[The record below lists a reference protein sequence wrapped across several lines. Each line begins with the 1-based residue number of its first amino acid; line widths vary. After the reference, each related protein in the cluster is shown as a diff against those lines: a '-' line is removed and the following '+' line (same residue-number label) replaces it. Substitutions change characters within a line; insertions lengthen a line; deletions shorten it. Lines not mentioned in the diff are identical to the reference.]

1 MAKVGDIRK
10 NKKTGRLERL
20 VGSKEKGT
28 LRWKP
33 QNEMGAWK
41 KGSPIRKLGRLLIR
55 EPSPKELAEA
65 KRVREKKGKEKAAKK
80 ESDRKKAVWTSGK
93 PITNEYGKYHVN
105 RSKLKQRWTKPKKNP
120 VTGETYGTQPSS
132 SFPSKEEAE
141 KNTSISKTNEKSKGE
156 SKKSTV
162 FTKHYKTGERL
173 GVMTRNQR
181 RAYDKEAAGRTWEGT
196 KAATTK
202 AKTLEKKK
210 KLEIKQNKNKGS
222 GRDGSFGKGTHGKGL
237 PSNPQLKTQ
246 KKKKLLLQN
255 LADSFD

>member
-1 MAKVGDIRK
+1 MGKPAFRT
-10 NKKTGRLERL
+10 NPKTGRLEKL
-20 VGSKEKGT
+20 INGKYV
-28 LRWKP
+28 P

-41 KGSPIRKLGRLLIR
+41 KGSPIRKFGRLLIR
-55 EPSPKELAEA
+55 EPSPELLAEA
-65 KRVREKKGKEKAAKK
+65 KRIRDKKDQEKTAKE
-80 ESDRKKAVWTSGK
+80 ESDRKKKVWTTGK
-93 PITNEYGKYHVN
+93 PITNEYGKYPVN
-105 RSKLKQRWTKPKKNP
+105 RSKLKQRWTEPKKNP

-162 FTKHYKTGERL
+162 FTKHYKTGKQL

-181 RAYDKEAAGRTWEGT
+181 RAYDKEADGKTWEGT
-196 KAATTK
+196 KAAKTK

-246 KKKKLLLQN
+246 KKKKKLLLQK
-255 LADSFD
+255 LSDSFN

>member
-1 MAKVGDIRK
+1 MSYKIGNNKFRK
-10 NKKTGRLERL
+10 NKKTGNWEVYRNGKWVINRGLPENH
-20 VGSKEKGT
+20 
-28 LRWKP
+28 P
-33 QNEMGAWK
+33 FA
-41 KGSPIRKLGRLLIR
+41 KLGRLLIR
-55 EPSPKELAEA
+55 QPSKSELEKINPK
-65 KRVREKKGKEKAAKK
+65 KSREKRLADEQKDKENKQNKK
-80 ESDRKKAVWTSGK
+80 VWTSGK
-93 PITNEYGKYHVN
+93 PTMNEYGKYYVN
-105 RSKLKQRWTKPKKNP
+105 RSKLKQRWTKPTKNP

-141 KNTSISKTNEKSKGE
+141 KNTSISKTNGKSESKGE

-202 AKTLEKKK
+202 AKTLAKKK

-246 KKKKLLLQN
+246 KKEKLWFKKL
-255 LADSFD
+255 AASFDN

>member
-1 MAKVGDIRK
+1 MSYKIGNNKFRK
-10 NKKTGRLERL
+10 NKKTGNWEVYRNGKWVINRGLPENH
-20 VGSKEKGT
+20 
-28 LRWKP
+28 P
-33 QNEMGAWK
+33 AA
-41 KGSPIRKLGRLLIR
+41 KLGRLLIR
-55 EPSPKELAEA
+55 QPSKSELEKINPK
-65 KRVREKKGKEKAAKK
+65 KSREKRLADEKKDEENKQKK
-80 ESDRKKAVWTSGK
+80 KVWTSGK
-93 PITNEYGKYHVN
+93 PTTNEYCKYYVN

-162 FTKHYKTGERL
+162 FTKHYKTGKQL

-181 RAYDKEAAGRTWEGT
+181 RAYDKEAAGKTWEGT
-196 KAATTK
+196 KAAKTK
-202 AKTLEKKK
+202 AKETKQKEK
-210 KLEIKQNKNKGS
+210 LQIKQNKNKGS

-246 KKKKLLLQN
+246 KKKKRLFEKLSK
-255 LADSFD
+255 SFDN

>member
-80 ESDRKKAVWTSGK
+80 ESDRKKLFGLQ
-93 PITNEYGKYHVN
+93 VN
-105 RSKLKQRWTKPKKNP
+105 
-120 VTGETYGTQPSS
+120 
-132 SFPSKEEAE
+132 
-141 KNTSISKTNEKSKGE
+141 
-156 SKKSTV
+156 
-162 FTKHYKTGERL
+162 
-173 GVMTRNQR
+173 
-181 RAYDKEAAGRTWEGT
+181 
-196 KAATTK
+196 
-202 AKTLEKKK
+202 
-210 KLEIKQNKNKGS
+210 
-222 GRDGSFGKGTHGKGL
+222 
-237 PSNPQLKTQ
+237 
-246 KKKKLLLQN
+246 LLQMN
-255 LADSFD
+255 MVSTMSIVLN